1 MKKYML
7 VLFALGFSMASFAH
21 NPNVSTTMLVEKGNN
36 SWVLQISASLT
47 AFQQEI
53 RTHFSETPYQSPE
66 EFQQMVLEHIKNNLH
81 ISFNSG
87 EDISFGNGAVKL
99 GHETMVV
106 YEVFDI
112 PSDINSVLLTNTIFK
127 DIHQNQS
134 ALILLKEGFNKERFV
149 LNNANDHTLSLA
161 VDGNQFV
168 EVGKNEASFFSSSIG
183 VIVLGVAAILVLGLI
198 VLGVGH
204 LFNRS
209 NKSKEV
215 PLTIVR

>member
-1 MKKYML
+1 ML
-7 VLFALGFSMASFAH
+7 LLVALGFSMVSFAH
-21 NPNVSTTMLVEKGNN
+21 NPNVSTTILVEKGNN

-53 RTHFSETPYQSPE
+53 RTHFAETPYQSPE

-81 ISFNSG
+81 ISFNGG

-106 YEVFDI
+106 FEVFDI
-112 PSDINSVLLTNTIFK
+112 PADINAVLVTNTAFK
-127 DIHQNQS
+127 DIYQNQS

-149 LNNANDHTLSLA
+149 LDNANEHTLSLA

-168 EVGKNEASFFSSSIG
+168 EVGKNEASFFSTGIG
-183 VIVLGVAAILVLGLI
+183 VILLGVGAILVLGLI
-198 VLGVGH
+198 VLGVGY
-204 LFNRS
+204 LFNKPHRS
-209 NKSKEV
+209 KKV